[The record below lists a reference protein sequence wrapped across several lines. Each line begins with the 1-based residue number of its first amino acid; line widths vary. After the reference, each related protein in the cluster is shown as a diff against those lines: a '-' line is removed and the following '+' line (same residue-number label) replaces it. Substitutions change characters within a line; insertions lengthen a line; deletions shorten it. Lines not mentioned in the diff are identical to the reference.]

1 MCVWCD
7 SKMGFKRVMLNRLQ
21 IGSENKTLIAEMDE
35 NNDGNNDG
43 NRKHTDF
50 SIDKILSDDSSAKS
64 SPTNFTATTA
74 AVDRLYQKVSNDYAY
89 WNWNR
94 RIYPPPISMVH
105 PRRSAF
111 LPTASTVTSATAHYE
126 IMNLSLRM
134 YDQQINLSNV
144 DRIRNTYAWAMPSSP
159 SKLYESQAA
168 FLSNLNNNNNNN
180 SSHRANNNITSLSE
194 ANAMQCSSSKF
205 AIYQN
210 LKTYGIDL
218 TNLSEL
224 NAQVNS
230 NTATTIKS
238 EPLTLENCGAPNLAN
253 LACSVCNKVFENPL
267 ILDAHERTHKS
278 PRYTC
283 DECGKGFSQLR
294 NYKYHVSVHKGT
306 KEFAAKCPECDKL
319 FNDKGYLSS
328 HLKIHRNKKEYVC
341 PSCPKSFNQR
351 VAFNMHVRIGVK
363 PHKCVECGKSFSR
376 KMLLKQHLRTHSGEK
391 PYQCSICLKSFADRS
406 NMTLHQRLHS
416 GIKPFACTIC
426 PKAFT
431 KKHHLKTHLNYHI
444 GCKPYIC
451 PHPNCGKSFTQSS
464 NMRTHSRKCE
474 FKPPEQQ

>member
-21 IGSENKTLIAEMDE
+21 IGSENKTLIADMDE
-35 NNDGNNDG
+35 NNDANNDG

-50 SIDKILSDDSSAKS
+50 SIDAILSDNNSPKSA
-64 SPTNFTATTA
+64 SPNSIATA
-74 AVDRLYQKVSNDYAY
+74 DRLYQKINNDYAY

-94 RIYPPPISMVH
+94 RIYPPPISMMH

-144 DRIRNTYAWAMPSSP
+144 DRIRNAYAWAMPSPSP
-159 SKLYESQAA
+159 TTKLYESQM
-168 FLSNLNNNNNNN
+168 FLNNNNSN
-180 SSHRANNNITSLSE
+180 HANNNITDITE
-194 ANAMQCSSSKF
+194 PNALQCNTKF
-205 AIYQN
+205 SIYQN
-210 LKTYGIDL
+210 LKSYGIDL

-230 NTATTIKS
+230 SVAAAAAAATIKS
-238 EPLTLENCGAPNLAN
+238 EPLTPESCAVAAN

-283 DECGKGFSQLR
+283 EDCGKGFSQLR
-294 NYKYHVSVHKGT
+294 NYKYHISVHKGT

-341 PSCPKSFNQR
+341 PNCPKSFNQR
-351 VAFNMHVRIGVK
+351 VAYNMHVRIHSGVK
-363 PHKCVECGKSFSR
+363 VRTIFIIKFSLFSF
-376 KMLLKQHLRTHSGEK
+376 
-391 PYQCSICLKSFADRS
+391 
-406 NMTLHQRLHS
+406 
-416 GIKPFACTIC
+416 
-426 PKAFT
+426 
-431 KKHHLKTHLNYHI
+431 
-444 GCKPYIC
+444 
-451 PHPNCGKSFTQSS
+451 
-464 NMRTHSRKCE
+464 MRINWFIFFCFCISAS
-474 FKPPEQQ
+474 

>member
-21 IGSENKTLIAEMDE
+21 IGCENKTLIAEMDE
-35 NNDGNNDG
+35 NNDFNNDG

-50 SIDKILSDDSSAKS
+50 SIDKILSSDDSTKCTPANVSAE
-64 SPTNFTATTA
+64 
-74 AVDRLYQKVSNDYAY
+74 RLYQKISNDYAY
-89 WNWNR
+89 WTNWNR

-111 LPTASTVTSATAHYE
+111 FPTASTVTSATAHYE

-134 YDQQINLSNV
+134 YDQQMNLNNAV
-144 DRIRNTYAWAMPSSP
+144 DRIRSSYAWTMPRSP
-159 SKLYESQAA
+159 PSSKLYESQA
-168 FLSNLNNNNNNN
+168 FLSNLNNNNNSN
-180 SSHRANNNITSLSE
+180 HANNNITGTSDGNC
-194 ANAMQCSSSKF
+194 ATNPVQCSSKYS
-205 AIYQN
+205 IYQN
-210 LKTYGIDL
+210 LKSYGIDL

-230 NTATTIKS
+230 NLAAAIKS
-238 EPLTLENCGAPNLAN
+238 EPITPDNCGVSN
-253 LACSVCNKVFENPL
+253 LACSVCSKVFENPL

-341 PSCPKSFNQR
+341 PNCPKSFNQR
-351 VAFNMHVRIGVK
+351 VAFNMHVR
-363 PHKCVECGKSFSR
+363 
-376 KMLLKQHLRTHSGEK
+376 M
-391 PYQCSICLKSFADRS
+391 
-406 NMTLHQRLHS
+406 
-416 GIKPFACTIC
+416 
-426 PKAFT
+426 
-431 KKHHLKTHLNYHI
+431 
-444 GCKPYIC
+444 
-451 PHPNCGKSFTQSS
+451 
-464 NMRTHSRKCE
+464 
-474 FKPPEQQ
+474 

>member
-1 MCVWCD
+1 MCVWCE

-35 NNDGNNDG
+35 NNDAHNDG

-50 SIDKILSDDSSAKS
+50 SIDKILGDDSAKT
-64 SPTNFTATTA
+64 SPTQSST
-74 AVDRLYQKVSNDYAY
+74 DRLYQKFSNEYYAY
-89 WNWNR
+89 WNR
-94 RIYPPPISMVH
+94 RIYPPPLSMLH

-111 LPTASTVTSATAHYE
+111 FPTASTVTSATTAHYE

-134 YDQQINLSNV
+134 YDQQINLNSTV
-144 DRIRNTYAWAMPSSP
+144 DRSIRNPYAWPIPTSP
-159 SKLYESQAA
+159 SKLYDSQV
-168 FLSNLNNNNNNN
+168 FLRNLNNNNNNVN
-180 SSHRANNNITSLSE
+180 HTNNNISNISDSNC
-194 ANAMQCSSSKF
+194 AAGPVQCNSKF

-218 TNLSEL
+218 KNLSEL

-230 NTATTIKS
+230 SATAAIKS
-238 EPLTLENCGAPNLAN
+238 EPLTPENAGATN

-351 VAFNMHVRIGVK
+351 VAFNMHVR
-363 PHKCVECGKSFSR
+363 
-376 KMLLKQHLRTHSGEK
+376 M
-391 PYQCSICLKSFADRS
+391 
-406 NMTLHQRLHS
+406 
-416 GIKPFACTIC
+416 
-426 PKAFT
+426 
-431 KKHHLKTHLNYHI
+431 
-444 GCKPYIC
+444 
-451 PHPNCGKSFTQSS
+451 
-464 NMRTHSRKCE
+464 
-474 FKPPEQQ
+474 

>member
-21 IGSENKTLIAEMDE
+21 IGSENKTLIADMDE

-50 SIDKILSDDSSAKS
+50 SIDKILSDDSAKS
-64 SPTNFTATTA
+64 SPTNSA
-74 AVDRLYQKVSNDYAY
+74 ADRLYQKVSNDYAY

-144 DRIRNTYAWAMPSSP
+144 DRIRNTYAWTMPSSP
-159 SKLYESQAA
+159 SKHYDTQA
-168 FLSNLNNNNNNN
+168 FLSNFNNNNN
-180 SSHRANNNITSLSE
+180 HHHANNNISE
-194 ANAMQCSSSKF
+194 VNAMQCNSKF
-205 AIYQN
+205 SIYQN

-224 NAQVNS
+224 NAQVSAS
-230 NTATTIKS
+230 NVSASIKS
-238 EPLTLENCGAPNLAN
+238 EPSTPENCGATNLASFGEN
-253 LACSVCNKVFENPL
+253 LSCTVCNKVFENPL

-278 PRYTC
+278 PRYKC
-283 DECGKGFSQLR
+283 DDCGKGFSQLR

-351 VAFNMHVRIGVK
+351 VAFNMHVR
-363 PHKCVECGKSFSR
+363 
-376 KMLLKQHLRTHSGEK
+376 M
-391 PYQCSICLKSFADRS
+391 
-406 NMTLHQRLHS
+406 
-416 GIKPFACTIC
+416 
-426 PKAFT
+426 
-431 KKHHLKTHLNYHI
+431 
-444 GCKPYIC
+444 
-451 PHPNCGKSFTQSS
+451 
-464 NMRTHSRKCE
+464 
-474 FKPPEQQ
+474 

>member
-21 IGSENKTLIAEMDE
+21 IGSENKTLIMDE
-35 NNDGNNDG
+35 NNDANNDG

-50 SIDKILSDDSSAKS
+50 SIDKILSDNQNSSKS
-64 SPTNFTATTA
+64 PPTNTVAG
-74 AVDRLYQKVSNDYAY
+74 DRLYQKINNDYAY

-144 DRIRNTYAWAMPSSP
+144 DRIRNAYAWALPSQSP
-159 SKLYESQAA
+159 TKLYESQM
-168 FLSNLNNNNNNN
+168 FLNNNNNNN
-180 SSHRANNNITSLSE
+180 HTNNNINDIITEPSALQY
-194 ANAMQCSSSKF
+194 NSKF
-205 AIYQN
+205 SIYQN

-218 TNLSEL
+218 TNLSEF

-230 NTATTIKS
+230 SVTATTIKS
-238 EPLTLENCGAPNLAN
+238 EPLTPENCAVATN

-351 VAFNMHVRIGVK
+351 VAFNMHVRIHSGVK
-363 PHKCVECGKSFSR
+363 PHKCNECGKSFSR

-391 PYQCSICLKSFADRS
+391 PYQCSICMKSFADRS

-451 PHPNCGKSFTQSS
+451 PHPNCNKSFTQSS

-474 FKPPEQQ
+474 FKPPEQQI

>member
-35 NNDGNNDG
+35 NNDANDNA

-50 SIDKILSDDSSAKS
+50 SIDKILSDDSARS
-64 SPTNFTATTA
+64 SPTNLTP
-74 AVDRLYQKVSNDYAY
+74 DHLYQKINNEYYAY
-89 WNWNR
+89 WNR
-94 RIYPPPISMVH
+94 RIYPPPMSMMH

-111 LPTASTVTSATAHYE
+111 FPTASTVTSATAHYE

-134 YDQQINLSNV
+134 YDQQINLNNTV
-144 DRIRNTYAWAMPSSP
+144 DRIRNSYAWTMPTSP
-159 SKLYESQAA
+159 SKLYDTST
-168 FLSNLNNNNNNN
+168 FLSNLSNNNNN
-180 SSHRANNNITSLSE
+180 SNHTNNNVSNRTDSSCTT
-194 ANAMQCSSSKF
+194 NSVQCNSKYS
-205 AIYQN
+205 IYQN

-230 NTATTIKS
+230 SVATAIKS
-238 EPLTLENCGAPNLAN
+238 EPHTPENSGTSN
-253 LACSVCNKVFENPL
+253 LACSVCNKVFENAL

-341 PSCPKSFNQR
+341 PNCPKSFNQR
-351 VAFNMHVRIGVK
+351 VAFNMHVR
-363 PHKCVECGKSFSR
+363 
-376 KMLLKQHLRTHSGEK
+376 M
-391 PYQCSICLKSFADRS
+391 
-406 NMTLHQRLHS
+406 
-416 GIKPFACTIC
+416 
-426 PKAFT
+426 
-431 KKHHLKTHLNYHI
+431 
-444 GCKPYIC
+444 
-451 PHPNCGKSFTQSS
+451 
-464 NMRTHSRKCE
+464 
-474 FKPPEQQ
+474 

>member
-1 MCVWCD
+1 MCVLCD

-35 NNDGNNDG
+35 NNDANNNA

-50 SIDKILSDDSSAKS
+50 SIDKILGDDSAKT
-64 SPTNFTATTA
+64 SPTTDSTA
-74 AVDRLYQKVSNDYAY
+74 DRLYQRINNEYYAY
-89 WNWNR
+89 WNR
-94 RIYPPPISMVH
+94 RIYPPPLSMMH

-111 LPTASTVTSATAHYE
+111 FPTASTVTSATAHYE

-134 YDQQINLSNV
+134 YDQQINLNNTA
-144 DRIRNTYAWAMPSSP
+144 DRIRSTYAWAMPTSP
-159 SKLYESQAA
+159 SKLYDSPT

-180 SSHRANNNITSLSE
+180 HTNSNISSISDSNCGS
-194 ANAMQCSSSKF
+194 NAVQCNSKY

-230 NTATTIKS
+230 SVAAAIKS
-238 EPLTLENCGAPNLAN
+238 EPLTPENSGGISN
-253 LACSVCNKVFENPL
+253 LACSVCNKVFESAL

-283 DECGKGFSQLR
+283 ETCGKGFSQLR

-351 VAFNMHVRIGVK
+351 VAFNMHVR
-363 PHKCVECGKSFSR
+363 
-376 KMLLKQHLRTHSGEK
+376 M
-391 PYQCSICLKSFADRS
+391 
-406 NMTLHQRLHS
+406 
-416 GIKPFACTIC
+416 
-426 PKAFT
+426 
-431 KKHHLKTHLNYHI
+431 
-444 GCKPYIC
+444 
-451 PHPNCGKSFTQSS
+451 
-464 NMRTHSRKCE
+464 
-474 FKPPEQQ
+474 

>member
-21 IGSENKTLIAEMDE
+21 IGCENKTLIAEMDE

-50 SIDKILSDDSSAKS
+50 SIDKILSSDDSAKS
-64 SPTNFTATTA
+64 SPTNHTAE
-74 AVDRLYQKVSNDYAY
+74 RLYQKISNDYAY

-94 RIYPPPISMVH
+94 RIYPPPISMMN

-111 LPTASTVTSATAHYE
+111 LPTTASTVTSATAHYE

-134 YDQQINLSNV
+134 YDQQINLNNTV
-144 DRIRNTYAWAMPSSP
+144 DRIRGTYPWTIPSQQS
-159 SKLYESQAA
+159 SKFYDSQA
-168 FLSNLNNNNNNN
+168 FLGNLNNNNNN
-180 SSHRANNNITSLSE
+180 HANNNITAISDSHCTS
-194 ANAMQCSSSKF
+194 NTMQCNSKYS
-205 AIYQN
+205 IYQN

-218 TNLSEL
+218 TNLTEL

-230 NTATTIKS
+230 NVVNAIKS
-238 EPLTLENCGAPNLAN
+238 EPLTPENCGASN
-253 LACSVCNKVFENPL
+253 LACTVCNKVFENPL

-341 PSCPKSFNQR
+341 PNCPKSFNQR
-351 VAFNMHVRIGVK
+351 VAFNMHVR
-363 PHKCVECGKSFSR
+363 
-376 KMLLKQHLRTHSGEK
+376 M
-391 PYQCSICLKSFADRS
+391 
-406 NMTLHQRLHS
+406 
-416 GIKPFACTIC
+416 
-426 PKAFT
+426 
-431 KKHHLKTHLNYHI
+431 
-444 GCKPYIC
+444 
-451 PHPNCGKSFTQSS
+451 
-464 NMRTHSRKCE
+464 
-474 FKPPEQQ
+474 

>member
-1 MCVWCD
+1 
-7 SKMGFKRVMLNRLQ
+7 MGFKRVMLNRLQ

-35 NNDGNNDG
+35 NNDGN
-43 NRKHTDF
+43 RKHTDF
-50 SIDKILSDDSSAKS
+50 SIDKILSDDSAKS
-64 SPTNFTATTA
+64 SPTHSSSTE
-74 AVDRLYQKVSNDYAY
+74 RLYQKISNEYYAY
-89 WNWNR
+89 WNR
-94 RIYPPPISMVH
+94 RIYPPPISMLH

-111 LPTASTVTSATAHYE
+111 YPTASTVTSATAHYE

-134 YDQQINLSNV
+134 YDQQINLNSNTV
-144 DRIRNTYAWAMPSSP
+144 DRIRNPYAWTIPTSP
-159 SKLYESQAA
+159 SKLYDSRA
-168 FLSNLNNNNNNN
+168 FLSNLNNNNNVN
-180 SSHRANNNITSLSE
+180 HTNNNISNISDSNCGASTV
-194 ANAMQCSSSKF
+194 QCNSKF

-218 TNLSEL
+218 KNLSEL

-230 NTATTIKS
+230 SRIAAIKT
-238 EPLTLENCGAPNLAN
+238 EPLPLENSSATN

-351 VAFNMHVRIGVK
+351 VAFNMHVR
-363 PHKCVECGKSFSR
+363 
-376 KMLLKQHLRTHSGEK
+376 M
-391 PYQCSICLKSFADRS
+391 
-406 NMTLHQRLHS
+406 
-416 GIKPFACTIC
+416 
-426 PKAFT
+426 
-431 KKHHLKTHLNYHI
+431 
-444 GCKPYIC
+444 
-451 PHPNCGKSFTQSS
+451 
-464 NMRTHSRKCE
+464 
-474 FKPPEQQ
+474 